1 MKVLSVVGDTPGLTY
16 ISEIF
21 HEMLPASTR
30 ETIRHP
36 ELAAE
41 KTKAALEP
49 ILLERFSHLDF
60 DFCFCFRCLDRD
72 SGWVSKAR
80 LSKNEDS
87 RSWYT
92 LNHVEQA
99 LRSLGM
105 DIVIYTEDVI
115 PIKNDKDAQKR
126 LLGTEFWSFLQKTL
140 PKYKKK
146 IPMTD
151 EELNLLL
158 STLHDWLVRQDWI
171 VDERGESR

>member
-1 MKVLSVVGDTPGLTY
+1 MKVLSVVGDTPGWTY

-30 ETIRHP
+30 EAIRHP

-80 LSKNEDS
+80 LYKNDDS
-87 RSWYT
+87 HSWYT
-92 LNHVEQA
+92 LNRVEQA
-99 LRSLGM
+99 SRSLGM
-105 DIVIYTEDVI
+105 DIVIYKEDVI

-151 EELNLLL
+151 KDLELLL
-158 STLHDWLVRQDWI
+158 SILHDWLARQGWI
-171 VDERGESR
+171 TEEGAQT

>member
-1 MKVLSVVGDTPGLTY
+1 MKVLSVVGDTPGWTY

-80 LSKNEDS
+80 LYKNDYS
-87 RSWYT
+87 HSWDT
-92 LNHVEQA
+92 LNRVEQ
-99 LRSLGM
+99 G
-105 DIVIYTEDVI
+105 
-115 PIKNDKDAQKR
+115 
-126 LLGTEFWSFLQKTL
+126 
-140 PKYKKK
+140 
-146 IPMTD
+146 
-151 EELNLLL
+151 
-158 STLHDWLVRQDWI
+158 
-171 VDERGESR
+171 

>member
-1 MKVLSVVGDTPGLTY
+1 MKVLSVVGDTPGWTY

-30 ETIRHP
+30 EAICHP

-80 LSKNEDS
+80 LSKNDDS
-87 RSWYT
+87 HSWYT

-99 LRSLGM
+99 SHSLGM
-105 DIVIYTEDVI
+105 DIARILPYTMAPHI
-115 PIKNDKDAQKR
+115 HPGI
-126 LLGTEFWSFLQKTL
+126 
-140 PKYKKK
+140 
-146 IPMTD
+146 
-151 EELNLLL
+151 
-158 STLHDWLVRQDWI
+158 
-171 VDERGESR
+171 

>member
-1 MKVLSVVGDTPGLTY
+1 MKVLSVVGDTPGWAY

-30 ETIRHP
+30 EAIRHP

-80 LSKNEDS
+80 LSKNDDS
-87 RSWYT
+87 HSWYT
-92 LNHVEQA
+92 LNHVAQA
-99 LRSLGM
+99 SRSLGM
-105 DIVIYTEDVI
+105 DIVVYTEDVI
-115 PIKNDKDAQKR
+115 PIKID
-126 LLGTEFWSFLQKTL
+126 
-140 PKYKKK
+140 
-146 IPMTD
+146 
-151 EELNLLL
+151 
-158 STLHDWLVRQDWI
+158 
-171 VDERGESR
+171 